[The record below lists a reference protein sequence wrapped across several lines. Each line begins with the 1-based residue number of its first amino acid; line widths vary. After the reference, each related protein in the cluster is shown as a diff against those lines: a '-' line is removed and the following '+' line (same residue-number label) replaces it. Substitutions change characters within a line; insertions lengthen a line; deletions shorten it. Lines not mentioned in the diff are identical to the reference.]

1 MRPTAPQV
9 VERLVGPLIG
19 ATTTTSTT
27 DWDEKCT
34 SKFRRS
40 LQAQALLPSATQI
53 ERMLFGDGWSNLQAL
68 SSFDFLATD
77 VVEGI
82 IIQSA
87 KESLLRSNAACT
99 ESLLGQ
105 ESSGSTN
112 NKGGKHYTLDIG
124 CLSLA
129 RPVGTGTTAAQASV

>member
-1 MRPTAPQV
+1 
-9 VERLVGPLIG
+9 
-19 ATTTTSTT
+19 
-27 DWDEKCT
+27 
-34 SKFRRS
+34 
-40 LQAQALLPSATQI
+40 
-53 ERMLFGDGWSNLQAL
+53 MLFGDGWSNLQAL